1 MNKQIK
7 YSEGTDGILFLTQY
21 VLGTQLTTWMPASW
35 FADGNVLKI
44 MITS

>member
-7 YSEGTDGILFLTQY
+7 YSEGTDGILFLIQY
-21 VLGTQLTTWMPASW
+21 LLGSQLTTWMHASW
-35 FADGNVLKI
+35 LADGYVLKI